1 MLNFMLCKIKVEN
14 IFHLFSIFLHLFIL
28 FKQKFIIEMHF
39 AIMQRIM
46 KKKINEWQMLSK
58 SKVDEVCYNCQYRG
72 YQMIDF
78 HGYRLIYT
86 GFGNIST
93 QLG

>member
-46 KKKINEWQMLSK
+46 KKKKLTNGRCFPNQKWMRYVIIVSIE
-58 SKVDEVCYNCQYRG
+58 DIR
-72 YQMIDF
+72 
-78 HGYRLIYT
+78 
-86 GFGNIST
+86 
-93 QLG
+93 